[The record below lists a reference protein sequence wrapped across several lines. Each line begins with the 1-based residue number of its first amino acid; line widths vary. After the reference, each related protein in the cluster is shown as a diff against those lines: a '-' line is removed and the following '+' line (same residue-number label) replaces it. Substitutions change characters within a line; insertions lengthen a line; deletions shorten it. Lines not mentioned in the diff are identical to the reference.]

1 MLISFGLSGVVK
13 NKQPMSISAQRLQRL
28 RDAGFKITHAR
39 QTVLDVLEHGGGHM
53 TSAQVLEAVAAR
65 DAGIGR
71 ASVFRT
77 LDMLS
82 RLSLIRPTFVEG
94 SSAPVF
100 VLLPDGHHHH
110 VVCTGCGQVIE
121 FEDCGLEALAST
133 LEAQTGIHIIG
144 HLLEFYGLCEA
155 CRTT

>member
-1 MLISFGLSGVVK
+1 
-13 NKQPMSISAQRLQRL
+13 MSDSSKRLQRV

-39 QTVLDVLEHGGGHM
+39 QTVLQALEHGGGHM
-53 TSAQVLEAVAAR
+53 TSAQVLDAVAAR
-65 DAGIGR
+65 DSGIGR

-110 VVCTGCGQVIE
+110 VVCTGCGTVIE
-121 FEDCGLEALAST
+121 FDDCGLDTLASE
-133 LEAQTGIHIIG
+133 LEAKTGIHIIG
-144 HLLEFYGLCEA
+144 HLLEFYGLCA
-155 CRTT
+155 DCRAA

>member
-1 MLISFGLSGVVK
+1 
-13 NKQPMSISAQRLQRL
+13 MSNASQRIQRL
-28 RDAGFKITHAR
+28 REAGFKITHAR
-39 QTVLDVLEHGGGHM
+39 QTVLDALEKGGGHM

-110 VVCTGCGQVIE
+110 VVCTGCGAVIE
-121 FEDCGLEALAST
+121 FDDCGLDALAAD
-133 LEAQTGIHIIG
+133 LEAKTGVHIIG
-144 HLLEFYGLCEA
+144 HLLEFYGLCA
-155 CRTT
+155 QCRAA